1 MMLDNENTK
10 EKTNSRHAWYLR
22 ARKKASYSIFNVCE
36 SQLYSHT
43 YMEVYMPKHMQF
55 LNKTNEI
62 IIDRSI
68 CKNTRAQAHAH
79 TRMRTPARTHMY
91 AHMHVC
97 TQTPKLVPE
106 LTKKVIKYTIL
117 TIRFQ

>member
-1 MMLDNENTK
+1 MKTRKRKQIHGMHGICAR
-10 EKTNSRHAWYLR
+10 EK
-22 ARKKASYSIFNVCE
+22 KKASYSIFNVCE

-43 YMEVYMPKHMQF
+43 YMKVYMPTHMQL

-68 CKNTRAQAHAH
+68 CKNTRAHAHAYTH
-79 TRMRTPARTHMY
+79 MRTHARTHMY